1 MRWPSTPDL
10 VTGIGCAELSGGPL
24 DNHPNFLKERH
35 GSKLDIKRGPGK
47 RVTGDT
53 IEPESLWGNR
63 LLTPSNRWVESAF
76 SYPWLTPTLR
86 TALRLLPVTAQGRSN
101 RTEPSLRQPVILENL
116 FAVRLIDWLRR
127 QGDFLFYRLTFHDL
141 QALPY
146 TLDSR
151 RRINERR
158 G

>member
-10 VTGIGCAELSGGPL
+10 VTGIGCAELSDGPL
-24 DNHPNFLKERH
+24 DNHPNFLRERQ
-35 GSKLDIKRGPGK
+35 GSKLDIKRGAGK
-47 RVTGDT
+47 RVTGT
-53 IEPESLWGNR
+53 LWNPNPCGNR
-63 LLTPSNRWVESAF
+63 LLTPSNQWVASVF

-86 TALRLLPVTAQGRSN
+86 TALRLLPVMAQGRSN
-101 RTEPSLRQPVILENL
+101 RTGPSLRQPVILENL

-127 QGDFLFYRLTFHDL
+127 QGDFLFYLLTFHDL

-151 RRINERR
+151 RRINGRR